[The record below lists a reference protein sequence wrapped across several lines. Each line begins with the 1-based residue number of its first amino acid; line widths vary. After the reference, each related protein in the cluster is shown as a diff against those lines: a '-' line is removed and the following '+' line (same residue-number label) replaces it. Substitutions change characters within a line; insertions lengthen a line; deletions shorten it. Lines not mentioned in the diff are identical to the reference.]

1 MDNIGKIE
9 RIDGN
14 KAVISVKRVSACGDS
29 CKSCSS
35 ACKVNSVIVETEI
48 SEDEDINVG
57 DYVEIKAENEVM
69 LKHIVVL
76 YGLPLLLMIVT
87 VIIVQAI
94 LATRPDKD
102 IISAIA
108 SLFSLIIS
116 FFLLKAYDKR
126 EMKKNVLKFTVG
138 KKL

>member
-9 RIDGN
+9 KINGN

-35 ACKVNSVIVETEI
+35 SCKVNSVIFETDI
-48 SEDEDINVG
+48 TDLDINVG
-57 DYVEIKAENEVM
+57 DFVEIRAENEVM
-69 LKHIVVL
+69 LKHILVL
-76 YGLPLLLMIVT
+76 YGLPLLLMIFT
-87 VIIVQAI
+87 VFIVHMV
-94 LATRPDKD
+94 LNGPNKD
-102 IISAIA
+102 IISAVA

-116 FFLLKAYDKR
+116 FFLLKAYDKI